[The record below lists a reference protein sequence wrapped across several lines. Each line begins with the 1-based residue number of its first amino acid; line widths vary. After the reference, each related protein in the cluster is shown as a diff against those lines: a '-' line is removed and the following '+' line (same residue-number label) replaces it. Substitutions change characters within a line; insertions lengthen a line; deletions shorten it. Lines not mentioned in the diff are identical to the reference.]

1 MWSYVLVIDIFNSH
15 TNKCRHWYRNRN
27 NQKKEIIKNIFIK
40 FGIQTKHPIP
50 TAWEYKFSN
59 TNEPKWVIITLSSG
73 KIVRGLYGTSSFSSS
88 DEQFRDIYL
97 QEVYMQKSEGM
108 WEKVDRSDGIW
119 VSPKEISLIEF
130 KN

>member
-1 MWSYVLVIDIFNSH
+1 M
-15 TNKCRHWYRNRN
+15 
-27 NQKKEIIKNIFIK
+27 
-40 FGIQTKHPIP
+40 
-50 TAWEYKFSN
+50 
-59 TNEPKWVIITLSSG
+59 IITLSSG

-88 DEQFRDIYL
+88 DEHFRDIYL